1 MAQRLIQNFWQSR
14 ALLWA
19 GADFKAEALERTLAK
34 LGVSMVRVDH
44 VDGATL
50 DHNRD
55 IVFLDADQVINP
67 ASLLMVGSSLPAAPV
82 VGIVGVEAPSRLR
95 LLAEAGGTAI
105 LRKPIQAS
113 AVYSALF
120 LCVNN
125 YRRMRAMERRIAEHA
140 RKRHGRRFVVKAIVA
155 LVQAHGIGDEEAYAR
170 LRRESMRRRSGI
182 EEFCESLFQAGG
194 DLAGD
199 WAKGSAASRQSSQ
212 EREEGNALSEDTE
225 DGGADVDG
233 PAGGAGGR
241 PHQARR
247 A

>member
-1 MAQRLIQNFWQSR
+1 MAQRFIQNFSQSR

-19 GADFKAEALERTLAK
+19 GPDFKAEALERTLST
-34 LGVSMVRVDH
+34 LGVSMVRVEH
-44 VDGATL
+44 IDGATL

-67 ASLLMVGSSLPAAPV
+67 AVLMMVGSSLPAAPV
-82 VGIVGVEAPSRLR
+82 VGIVGVEAPSRLK

-120 LCVNN
+120 LSVNN
-125 YRRMRAMERRIAEHA
+125 YRRMRAMEQRLAEQA
-140 RKRHGRRFVVKAIVA
+140 KKRHGRRFVVKAIVA

-170 LRRESMRRRSGI
+170 LRRESMRRRIGI
-182 EEFCESLFQAGG
+182 EEFCEALLRGDGGLAEPWASAPQMSKQTSL
-194 DLAGD
+194 
-199 WAKGSAASRQSSQ
+199 
-212 EREEGNALSEDTE
+212 EREEGNALLADTE
-225 DGGADVDG
+225 HGGADADD
-233 PAGGAGGR
+233 PAGGTSGR